1 MTKLLTPEREAIR
14 LAKNAYNREWR
25 KKNPDKVKAAQERY
39 WNKKAANSKKTT
51 NSISIGNKSAVKA
64 FSS

>member
-1 MTKLLTPEREAIR
+1 MTKLLTPEQEVIR

-39 WNKKAANSKKTT
+39 WSKKAANSKKTT
-51 NSISIGNKSAVKA
+51 NN
-64 FSS
+64 